1 MPNLKAATN
10 SAAAAEIVCQR
21 AQATFKYNTNLNQS
35 WFTNFSE
42 SELAPF
48 SLSSSLRST
57 VTGRFISDALLKKLA
72 LGTKIAKIFYS
83 LAFIVIGDTR
93 QNLRLGELELE
104 LLRLRT
110 PGYHREC
117 VGND

>member
-1 MPNLKAATN
+1 M
-10 SAAAAEIVCQR
+10 
-21 AQATFKYNTNLNQS
+21 
-35 WFTNFSE
+35 
-42 SELAPF
+42 
-48 SLSSSLRST
+48 
-57 VTGRFISDALLKKLA
+57 TGRFISDALLKKLA

-83 LAFIVIGDTR
+83 LAFIVIGDSTR

>member
-1 MPNLKAATN
+1 
-10 SAAAAEIVCQR
+10 
-21 AQATFKYNTNLNQS
+21 
-35 WFTNFSE
+35 
-42 SELAPF
+42 
-48 SLSSSLRST
+48 

-110 PGYHREC
+110 PGYHREF

>member
-1 MPNLKAATN
+1 
-10 SAAAAEIVCQR
+10 
-21 AQATFKYNTNLNQS
+21 
-35 WFTNFSE
+35 
-42 SELAPF
+42 
-48 SLSSSLRST
+48 